1 MRPPHL
7 PWITNGGTK
16 LQTQLCRVLFYI
28 SYSDLPVEQRH
39 RQSPASCKIRE
50 RELWW
55 ILIESKVMD
64 DRRLLILYCMP
75 KKKFLTMDNED
86 CIYEYSCQM
95 GKVMPFF
102 HVKRKINRQT
112 NNSIKLLQNKRLTNT
127 KTEQFRTNIN
137 PLNILSLIS
146 NFMFNLKST
155 LTNEEWS
162 WRTRDRVGGQ
172 VQDERKHGGGNKV
185 ECRRQKWRG

>member
-1 MRPPHL
+1 MV
-7 PWITNGGTK
+7 GSK
-16 LQTQLCRVLFYI
+16 LQTQLFRVLLYI
-28 SYSDLPVEQRH
+28 SYSDLPVKQRH

-64 DRRLLILYCMP
+64 DCRLLILYCMP

-86 CIYEYSCQM
+86 CIYEYSCQTR
-95 GKVMPFF
+95 KVMPFF

-112 NNSIKLLQNKRLTNT
+112 NNSTPKQKRLNCNKTTTTKYRLQNKRLTNT

-146 NFMFNLKST
+146 DFMFNLKST

-162 WRTRDRVGGQ
+162 YRTRDRVGG
-172 VQDERKHGGGNKV
+172 
-185 ECRRQKWRG
+185 